1 MKMKLVGW
9 VAVLFSLAVIHKI
22 TFKRF
27 GKIKESG
34 LWVCERCRV
43 LKESLT

>member
-9 VAVLFSLAVIHKI
+9 IAVLLSLATIHKI

-27 GKIKESG
+27 SRIKESG
-34 LWVCERCRV
+34 LWVCERCQV
-43 LKESLT
+43 LKEGLT